1 MYYSKSLLDLIGNT
15 PLLKLDMFSDSA
27 TVLVKCEFFN
37 PLSLK
42 DRPVL
47 HIIEQAE
54 EKGLITKGDT
64 IIESTSGN
72 TGMALAYI
80 AAIKGYKAI
89 LCMSEIQSE
98 ERKQIM
104 RAFGAELILTPA
116 SSGTAGAKK
125 RMHEILE
132 EHPEYFY
139 LGQHVNQDNPKAHY
153 HNTGPEIWRDTNGEI
168 DILVAALG
176 TGGTICGAGRYL
188 KEMDKNIKL
197 IGVEPEESP
206 YISKGIFKPH
216 KMMGTAPGFVP
227 ETLDKE
233 VIDKIELVK
242 TEDAFSMCR
251 KLAKSEGLLVG
262 ISSGAV
268 ACALEEIANNP
279 ENEGKVIVGVMADTG
294 QRYLSVDGLFDTEAG
309 E

>member
-1 MYYSKSLLDLIGNT
+1 MYYANNLLEVIGNT
-15 PLLKLDMFSDSA
+15 PLVKMSMFSDQA
-27 TVLVKCEFFN
+27 TILAKCEFLN

-47 HIIEQAE
+47 NIIEQAE
-54 EKGLITKGDT
+54 KEGKLKKGDT

-80 AAIKGYKAI
+80 SAIKGYKAI

-98 ERKQIM
+98 ERKQIL
-104 RAFGAELILTPA
+104 RAFGAKLILTPA
-116 SSGTAGAKK
+116 SLGTAGAKK
-125 RMHEILE
+125 RMHEILK

-139 LGQHVNQDNPKAHY
+139 LGQHVNQDNPRAHY
-153 HNTGPEIWRDTNGEI
+153 LNTGPEIWRDTDGKI

-188 KEMDKNIKL
+188 KKMNENVKL
-197 IGVEPEESP
+197 IAVEPEESP
-206 YISKGIFKPH
+206 YISKGIFNPH

-227 ETLDKE
+227 DTLDKDI
-233 VIDKIELVK
+233 IDKIELVK
-242 TEDAFSMCR
+242 TEDAFAMCR
-251 KLAKSEGLLVG
+251 EIAKNEGMLVG

-268 ACALEEIANNP
+268 GCALKRLASDESNK
-279 ENEGKVIVGVMADTG
+279 GKVIVGVLADTG
-294 QRYLSVDGLFDTEAG
+294 QRYLSVDGLFDTEKG

>member
-1 MYYSKSLLDLIGNT
+1 MYYAKNLTELIGNT
-15 PLLKLDMFSDSA
+15 PLVKINMFSNQA
-27 TVLVKCEFFN
+27 TALAKCEFLN
-37 PLSLK
+37 PISLK

-54 EKGLITKGDT
+54 EEKLLNPGDT

-98 ERKQIM
+98 ERKQIL
-104 RAFGAELILTPA
+104 RAFGAKLVLTPA
-116 SSGTAGAKK
+116 ELGTTGAKNK
-125 RMHEILE
+125 MHQILE

-139 LGQHVNQDNPKAHY
+139 LGQHVNQDNPKSHFY
-153 HNTGPEIWRDTNGEI
+153 NTGPEIWRDTSGQV

-188 KEMDKNIKL
+188 KEMNNKVEL
-197 IGVEPEESP
+197 VAVEPEESP

-227 ETLDKE
+227 ETLDKDI
-233 VIDKIELVK
+233 IDKIELVK
-242 TEDAFSMCR
+242 TEDAFAMCR
-251 KLAKSEGLLVG
+251 QLAHKEGFLVG

-268 ACALEEIANNP
+268 ACAMQKLANNP
-279 ENEGKVIVGVMADTG
+279 LNKGKVIVGIMADTG
-294 QRYLSVDGLFDTEAG
+294 QRYLSVEGLFDL
-309 E
+309 